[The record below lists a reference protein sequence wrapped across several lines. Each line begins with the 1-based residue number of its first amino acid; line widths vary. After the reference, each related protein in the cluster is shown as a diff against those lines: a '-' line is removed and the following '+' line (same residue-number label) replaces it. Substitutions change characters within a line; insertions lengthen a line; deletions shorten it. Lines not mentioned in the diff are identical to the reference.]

1 MKNKM
6 TTRQGGQGVMKSEA
20 EIKIQL
26 RYWEGKLEGLE
37 AGIKAVG
44 DLEKTKEKPP
54 AEAAVRLSVEKAT
67 TTGWVD
73 GLRWVLKPGEETAKE

>member
-1 MKNKM
+1 
-6 TTRQGGQGVMKSEA
+6 
-20 EIKIQL
+20 
-26 RYWEGKLEGLE
+26 LE

-73 GLRWVLKPGEETAKE
+73 SLRWVLKPEPEEAKG